1 MMLNKYCKKVDAFIE
16 SQKQVPLL
24 NKTNHQGEPA
34 SWDDWFWT
42 IKPSVGKTYNVYFID
57 PQKVPKPCKKD
68 VYSEDQHFPD
78 RYRQLLMSYILH
90 LEQKQMRPK
99 TISNYLTGAKRS
111 FSLLYDS
118 LFSVT
123 QKQMDVFF
131 YDNKSLWVVTS
142 ATFLRW
148 CQKNGFISKFL
159 NILRLEGSERHLLD
173 VQINNQQNKMPD
185 PLALKALASISHD
198 LILEGGQLIE
208 GLYYPDQRYHFV
220 CCMATLAMASPNRV
234 AAEQQTLNKQTLK
247 SRTATVKR
255 ENQWTEQP
263 VYYLDWNGS
272 KGYKDNDNHILAA
285 MKEPVSRALEHLNI
299 VCEPARVL
307 CRFYECPDTPVKELL
322 GSFQPS
328 PDKLQHIDINK
339 PVNMFQLGYLLGFYD
354 GQDQTIKVGQK
365 GKANFKHKLICEIN
379 NNDGLMYVTLGTL
392 LTINNPKQKNIFK
405 LLMGSTRTVAE
416 FQRNWIEFIKQEIPA
431 FPYRVVNKNRV
442 KLSNA
447 LFCFT
452 GNQLLSSHGSYQL
465 SQTLFGI
472 EPADLGNMFHS
483 LISNKNDFSIF
494 TEFGFASDLKITPH
508 QFRHWLNTMAQQS
521 GLSEEVIAMWSGRKD
536 IQQNAVYDHTPE
548 SDKVK
553 QVGFVMS
560 NSTEEKKP
568 IRIIT
573 QEEYEDVTGKD
584 WTSVTSTG
592 ICTQNLSVSPCNYL
606 NDFLSHCPLCPECVH
621 VNRDQKAIEL
631 LEKDLTVQHARLE
644 QVKTCK
650 TLGTNHNQQRWFLMH
665 FKNTAMLEQLI
676 GLMKREDI
684 KEGSPIRYSG
694 DDGVFRVTDLA
705 NRRVEEVKALLPD
718 ANAEMQKCIA
728 QYSSVEPEPDNKP
741 LENLLTKF
749 GIGV

>member
-24 NKTNHQGEPA
+24 NKTNHQGDHA
-34 SWDDWFWT
+34 SWDDWVWT
-42 IKPSVGKTYNVYFID
+42 IKPNIVKAYTIYFID
-57 PQKVPKPCKKD
+57 PQKVSRASKKG
-68 VYSEDQHFPD
+68 VYSKDQHFPE
-78 RYRQLLMSYILH
+78 RYRQLLMSYVLH
-90 LEQKQMRPK
+90 LEQQQMGSK
-99 TISNYLTGAKRS
+99 SLSGYLIGAKRS
-111 FSLLYDS
+111 FSLLYDG

-123 QKQMDVFF
+123 QKQIDVFF
-131 YDNKSLWVVTS
+131 YENKCHWVTVT

-159 NILRLEGSERHLLD
+159 NIPRIKRGERHLLD
-173 VQINNQQNKMPD
+173 VQIKNQQNKMPD
-185 PLALKALASISHD
+185 SLALKALASITHD
-198 LILEGGQLIE
+198 LILDGDQLIE
-208 GLYYPDQRYHFV
+208 GVYYPDQRYHFV

-247 SRTATVKR
+247 TRTATVKK

-272 KGYKDNDNHILAA
+272 KDYKDNDNHILAT
-285 MKEPVSRALEHLNI
+285 MKEPVSRVLEHLNM

-307 CRFYECPDTPVKELL
+307 CRFYESPDTPVKELL

-328 PDKLQHIDINK
+328 PDKLLNIDINK

-354 GQDQTIKVGQK
+354 GQNQTIKVGRK
-365 GKANFKHKLICEIN
+365 NKANYRHKLICEIN
-379 NNDGLMYVTLGTL
+379 NNDELMYNSLGTL
-392 LTINNPKQKNIFK
+392 LIVKSRFSNQLK
-405 LLMGSTRTVAE
+405 LLMGLTCTVAE
-416 FQRNWIEFIKQEIPA
+416 FQRNWIEFIKQNVPA
-431 FPYRVVNKNRV
+431 FPYCLVNENKV

-452 GNQLLSSHGSYQL
+452 GNQLLSMHGRYPL
-465 SQTLFGI
+465 SQTLFSI

-483 LISNKNDFSIF
+483 LISNKNGFSIF
-494 TEFGFASDLKITPH
+494 TKFGFASDIRITPH

-536 IQQNAVYDHTPE
+536 VQQNAVYDHTPE